1 MNENELGIDVSKE
14 TLDVILLRLEHK
26 PQHGVF
32 DNNPAGFKKLLRWL
46 KKHKCEQAWA
56 CLEAT
61 GTYGDAVAQALYDA
75 GHKVSVVNPA
85 RIKAYGQS
93 QLRRNKT
100 DKQDALLIAD
110 YCRTQKPPL
119 WTPPSPAWLELRA
132 MVRHLDDLQT
142 MRQQEVNRLGSGV
155 SSPTVVA
162 ALQQHIAFL
171 AQQIEDLKDRIQ
183 DHINQHPD
191 LKRDRDLLDSIKGIG
206 PLTAAKLLAEVRDI
220 RAFDSPGQLV
230 AYAGLNPK
238 QRLSGSSIHGQA
250 HISKIGNAA
259 LRKALFF
266 PAIAAKRFNPVM
278 RAWALHLEAAGKA
291 PMVIV
296 VAVMRKLLHLAFG
309 VLKSG
314 LPFDPDFAEKQVAYA

>member
-1 MNENELGIDVSKE
+1 MNVHILGIDVSKAKQ
-14 TLDVILLRLEHK
+14 DVVLVRPEHK
-26 PQHGVF
+26 PQHGIF
-32 DNNPAGFKKLLRWL
+32 DNNSAGFKKLLRWL
-46 KKHKCEQAWA
+46 KKHKCEPVWA

-61 GTYGDAVAQALYDA
+61 GTYGDAVAQALYEA
-75 GHKVSVVNPA
+75 GHSVSVVNPA

-119 WTPPSPAWLELRA
+119 WTPPSPVWLELRA
-132 MVRHLDDLQT
+132 MVRHLDDLQA

-162 ALQQHIAFL
+162 ALQQHITFL
-171 AQQIEDLKDRIQ
+171 EQQIEDLKDRIQ
-183 DHINQHPD
+183 DHINQHPN
-191 LKRDRDLLDSIKGIG
+191 LKRDRDLLDSIPGIG
-206 PLTAAKLLAEVRDI
+206 ALTAAKLLAEIRDI
-220 RAFDSPGQLV
+220 RAFDSPAQLV

-238 QRLSGSSIHGQA
+238 QRLSGSSIRGQA

-266 PAIAAKRFNPVM
+266 PAIAAKRFNPPM
-278 RAWALHLEAAGKA
+278 RALAHRLEAAGKTA
-291 PMVIV
+291 MVIV
-296 VAVMRKLLHLAFG
+296 VAVMRKLLHLAYG
-309 VLKSG
+309 ILKSG
-314 LPFDPDFAEKQVAYA
+314 LSFDPDFAENQAVFS

>member
-1 MNENELGIDVSKE
+1 
-14 TLDVILLRLEHK
+14 
-26 PQHGVF
+26 
-32 DNNPAGFKKLLRWL
+32 LRWL
-46 KKHKCEQAWA
+46 KKHKCEQVWA

-61 GTYGDAVAQALYDA
+61 GTYGDGVAQALHEA
-75 GHKVSVVNPA
+75 GHQVSVVNPA
-85 RIKAYGQS
+85 RIKAYAQS
-93 QLRRNKT
+93 QLSRNKT

-155 SSPTVVA
+155 ASPTVVD

-171 AQQIEDLKDRIQ
+171 DQQIEDLKDRIQ
-183 DHINQHPD
+183 GHINQHPD

-206 PLTAAKLLAEVRDI
+206 TLTAAKLLAEIRDS

-230 AYAGLNPK
+230 AYAGLNPR
-238 QRLSGSSIHGQA
+238 QRLSGSSIRGQT

-278 RAWALHLEAAGKA
+278 RDLALRLEAAGKS

-296 VAVMRKLLHLAFG
+296 VAVMRKLLHLAYG
-309 VLKSG
+309 ILKSG
-314 LPFDPDFAEKQVAYA
+314 LPFDPDFAVKQVIYA